1 MKSFT
6 ALPTYKS
13 LSPAEK
19 IVLILSAQDLKGKAL
34 TERLGRSKH
43 TPKNH
48 LCNIKKKLKVKTI
61 PGALTRAHQLGE
73 IDLDT
78 IKIE

>member
-1 MKSFT
+1 
-6 ALPTYKS
+6 
-13 LSPAEK
+13 
-19 IVLILSAQDLKGKAL
+19 VLILSAQDLKGKAL
-34 TERLGRSKH
+34 TERLCRSKH

-73 IDLDT
+73 IDIDT